1 MLQLDELL
9 RQDINLSPGDKG
21 KPSSPTLPPPKT
33 WHQAWLAAK
42 NTIRGR
48 PGKNVSLFLVSGR
61 ISAETFI
68 PMLTVHS
75 SSLPLQLHCTLRRLH
90 PLHRPNPLLLL
101 RGLRYARPRR

>member
-9 RQDINLSPGDKG
+9 RQDINLAPGDKG

-48 PGKNVSLFLVSGR
+48 PGKNVSLFLVSSCL
-61 ISAETFI
+61 SASMVFM
-68 PMLTVHS
+68 MLTMHF
-75 SSLPLQLHCTLRRLH
+75 SSLPLQLHYTSQQLRL
-90 PLHRPNPLLLL
+90 LHRPNLLPL
-101 RGLRYARPRR
+101 